1 MCSARPKQGKALAA
15 GQMSKPSW
23 NQYQRWRTWTS
34 PKSVFRLSNWTD
46 SSLNIKWCLIYSQIL
61 LSRSTDPKSE
71 WWYDSL
77 LSRGE
82 MAYSVKDASQT
93 FWNQSYWAV
102 LPGWLPLVPESL
114 WSPSYICEVTYKVS
128 FSSSFIC
135 VGFRPAFVG
144 AFSCP
149 SACLDVV
156 NGNRTRLR
164 HGIEAKAH
172 SLPNKS
178 CFGRI
183 RQRQNGLYLKTKES
197 EKVPISKALGLKL
210 W

>member
-1 MCSARPKQGKALAA
+1 MHDPSKAKLWLQDRCPSLAGINIRDEEHEPA
-15 GQMSKPSW
+15 PNLSSDWVIGLILH
-23 NQYQRWRTWTS
+23 WTS
-34 PKSVFRLSNWTD
+34 NGV
-46 SSLNIKWCLIYSQIL
+46 SSTVSS
-61 LSRSTDPKSE
+61 SRSTDPKSE

-149 SACLDVV
+149 SARLDEV
-156 NGNRTRLR
+156 NGNRTWLR